1 VPRRFRLLDRVRAW
15 TGRSVLNRLTA
26 IGMTTSLVLLLALAL
41 VAFPLFHRLAS
52 SARDLHYANSLERAA
67 DQVRFR
73 AMAVV
78 DSLRLLATNSFLV
91 NAFVDSTGR
100 ELYLL
105 PTLRDYRPP
114 FGVDYQV
121 TLLDSNFAAF
131 GTTAPERALTI
142 IEARLARAALAEGRT
157 QFAVDD
163 DAGTPRWLIAVPVYY
178 PPASSNEGIL
188 LASIDARGLFRPTV
202 LPDEQRAC
210 LTVSHEGQ
218 ILWST
223 KCVAMQV
230 DGHHTMQAPLF
241 GPDDGKFA
249 VGVTFAETESAAFG
263 VLGWVAAAYVALSL
277 GLLVMV
283 FVATRAMG
291 RPFASKLEE
300 LSCNADALA
309 ADPHASVTARW
320 DSPDEIGRLTQAFA
334 TLVDKW
340 REIQSSLELRV
351 EQRTVELANALA
363 QARESSR
370 AKSEFLAVMSHE
382 IRTPMNGVVGM
393 IQALETTSLSAEQ
406 QRQLHVIRTSSDL
419 LLRIIDDLLD
429 FSRVEAGKLALDLAP
444 VRIDELV
451 HDLHAASLPSAQA
464 RGIALLVDA
473 LPPECAE
480 PVLGDATRLRQVL
493 TNLLHNAIK
502 FTPPHGTVRF
512 RVDVQQ
518 AGALRNFV
526 FEVHDSGIG
535 IEASKLARIFDPF
548 EQADRSTT
556 RRFGGTGL
564 GLAIVRRLVDLMG
577 GAVEVQS
584 TPGQGSR
591 FTVRVAFEAA
601 PALPQ
606 PAPASPGDE
615 IEAFGQLK
623 VLVAE
628 DNLTNQLVASAMLQ
642 SLGVHEV
649 TIAND
654 GREAIDAADRREFDL
669 VLMDVQMPEVD
680 GIEATGA
687 MRRRGLSVPI
697 VAMTANV
704 LTTDRDTYLVAGM
717 NDCLAKPIDR
727 EQLRSLIKRLVA
739 ESSKPVVAAP
749 SLTHE
754 R

>member
-1 VPRRFRLLDRVRAW
+1 MPRRFRLLDRVRAW
-15 TGRSVLNRLTA
+15 AGRSVLNRLTA

-41 VAFPLFHRLAS
+41 VAFPLFYRLAS
-52 SARDLHYANSLERAA
+52 SARDLHYANSVERAA
-67 DQVRFR
+67 EQVRFR

-131 GTTAPERALTI
+131 GATVPDRALTI

-157 QFAVDD
+157 QFAIDE

-188 LASIDARGLFRPTV
+188 LAGIDARELFRLTV
-202 LPDEQRAC
+202 LRDEHRPC
-210 LTVSHEGQ
+210 LTVSHQGQ
-218 ILWST
+218 VLWST
-223 KCVAMQV
+223 ECVATQV
-230 DGHHTMQAPLF
+230 DGHHTMQASLA
-241 GPDDGKFA
+241 GPGDGDFA
-249 VGVTFAETESAAFG
+249 VGVTFVETDSAAFS
-263 VLGWVAAAYVALSL
+263 VLGWVAAAYFALSL

-283 FVATRAMG
+283 FLATRAMG

-300 LSCNADALA
+300 LSHNADALA
-309 ADPHASVTARW
+309 AAPDVGVTARW
-320 DSPDEIGRLTQAFA
+320 DSPDEIGRLTQALA

-351 EQRTVELANALA
+351 KQRTDELANALA

-382 IRTPMNGVVGM
+382 IRTPMNGVLGM
-393 IQALETTSLSAEQ
+393 IQALETTPLSAEQ
-406 QRQLHVIRTSSDL
+406 QRQLHIIRTSSDL
-419 LLRIIDDLLD
+419 LLRIINDLLD

-451 HDLHAASLPSAQA
+451 HDLHAALLPTAQA
-464 RGIALLVDA
+464 RGITLSVDT
-473 LPPECAE
+473 LPPDCAE

-493 TNLLHNAIK
+493 TNLMHNAIK
-502 FTPPHGTVRF
+502 FTPPRGTVNL
-512 RVDVQQ
+512 RVDSQPS
-518 AGALRNFV
+518 GPLRDFV
-526 FEVHDSGIG
+526 FEVRDNGIG
-535 IEASKLARIFDPF
+535 IEESKLRHIFDPF

-556 RRFGGTGL
+556 RRYGGTGL

-584 TPGQGSR
+584 TPRRGSR
-591 FTVRVAFEAA
+591 FTVRVALEAA
-601 PALPQ
+601 PALP
-606 PAPASPGDE
+606 PAAPAGPGDE
-615 IEAFGQLK
+615 TQAFGQLK

-649 TIAND
+649 TITND
-654 GREAIDAADRREFDL
+654 GREAIEAADRQEFDL
-669 VLMDVQMPEVD
+669 ILMDVQMPEVD

-687 MRRRGLSVPI
+687 LRRRGLTVPI

-704 LTTDRDTYLVAGM
+704 LATDRDMYLDSGM

-727 EQLRSLIKRLVA
+727 AQLRSLIKRLVV
-739 ESSKPVVAAP
+739 ESSKVGVTDP
-749 SLTHE
+749 SLTHGP
-754 R
+754 